1 MLAMRSVCATKS
13 AMRERQL
20 FVKNVKALRFLRK
33 SLALGWGSDL
43 ILLKEL
49 RVAPSAKLMATH
61 YYIYEL

>member
-1 MLAMRSVCATKS
+1 MRSVCATKS

-49 RVAPSAKLMATH
+49 RDAPSAKLMATH